1 MPGNSLR
8 ASWDWADRNM
18 ALELHLVALVLLAA
32 LMHASWNAL
41 IKISGD
47 RFFTMATVM
56 GAGSILLLP
65 VLPFVQF
72 PPSAA
77 VPYLFTSFVL
87 HLAYYGVLIFAYR
100 YGDLSVVYP
109 IARGSS
115 PVLIAIGA
123 YLLAGQALGPVASAG
138 LALASGGMCLF
149 AFERGL
155 PSRHFLKPLVIA
167 LTVGLSIAGYTVVD
181 GLGLRR
187 TPSAIDYIAWLSFL
201 DGLPLMLWA
210 LLFRTPDYSV
220 FLKMEWK
227 KAALGGALSLVAYGL
242 VLYVLS
248 TGSMAHVSALRE
260 TSVLFAVIIGALSL
274 KEKFGPVRWIAAL
287 AIVGGVVTMQF
298 TG

>member
-1 MPGNSLR
+1 
-8 ASWDWADRNM
+8 
-18 ALELHLVALVLLAA
+18 
-32 LMHASWNAL
+32 MHASWNAL

-56 GAGSILLLP
+56 GAGSILLIP
-65 VLPFVQF
+65 MIPFVDF

-77 VPYLFTSFVL
+77 LPFLFTSFAL

-123 YLLAGQALGPVASAG
+123 YLLADQALGPVASAG

-155 PSRHFLKPLVIA
+155 PSRHFLKPLGIA
-167 LTVGLSIAGYTVVD
+167 LSVGLSIAGYTVVD
-181 GLGLRR
+181 GLGLRQ
-187 TPSAIDYIAWLSFL
+187 TPSAIDYIVWLSFL

-210 LLFRTPDYSV
+210 ILFRTPDYV
-220 FLKMEWK
+220 VYMRTEWK
-227 KAALGGALSLVAYGL
+227 KAAVGGALSLVAYGL

-260 TSVLFAVIIGALSL
+260 TSVLFAVVIGALSL

-287 AIVGGVVTMQF
+287 AIVCGVVAMQF
-298 TG
+298 AG

>member
-1 MPGNSLR
+1 
-8 ASWDWADRNM
+8 M
-18 ALELHLVALVLLAA
+18 ALEPYLVSLVLVAA

-41 IKISGD
+41 VKVSGD

-56 GAGSILLLP
+56 GAGSILLTPLI
-65 VLPFVQF
+65 PFVQF
-72 PPSAA
+72 PPVAA
-77 VPYLFTSFVL
+77 LPFLLASFVL
-87 HLAYYGVLIFAYR
+87 HLGYYGILIFAYR
-100 YGDLSVVYP
+100 HGDLSVIYP

-123 YLLAGQALGPVASAG
+123 FLLAGQTLSPIASAG

-155 PSRHFLKPLVIA
+155 PSRDFLKPLFIA
-167 LTVGLSIAGYTVVD
+167 LSVGLSIAGYTVVD
-181 GLGLRR
+181 GLGLRQ
-187 TPSAIDYIAWLSFL
+187 TPSAIDYIVWLSFL
-201 DGLPLMLWA
+201 DGIPLMLWA
-210 LLFRTPDYSV
+210 VVFRLSDYV
-220 FLKMEWK
+220 IYLRKEGA
-227 KAALGGALSLVAYGL
+227 KAAMGGALSLVAYGL

-248 TGSMAHVSALRE
+248 VGSMAHVSALRE

-298 TG
+298 T